1 MPPTHSLGMNGGVS
15 GSNQLSKEEEEDN
28 KDKEEQEE
36 DNDSM
41 NGVGE
46 WAQPVE
52 QLLKITEVAASA
64 LPTLSY

>member
-15 GSNQLSKEEEEDN
+15 GSNQFSKEEEEEDN

-41 NGVGE
+41 NE
-46 WAQPVE
+46 WVSGRN
-52 QLLKITEVAASA
+52 QLS
-64 LPTLSY
+64 SC

>member
-15 GSNQLSKEEEEDN
+15 GSNQFSNEEEEDN
-28 KDKEEQEE
+28 KDTEEQEE
-36 DNDSM
+36 DKDSM

-52 QLLKITEVAASA
+52 QLLR
-64 LPTLSY
+64 